1 VKQQKQKQNQN
12 IKVDL
17 LPSPLQRGIFLCII
31 TIELLTFMPKN
42 QLNKEEFKVRV
53 LKLKYQVDQEP
64 KSVWQGEKNLAHK
77 YLNKVLDALDEYRL

>member
-1 VKQQKQKQNQN
+1 
-12 IKVDL
+12 
-17 LPSPLQRGIFLCII
+17 
-31 TIELLTFMPKN
+31 MPRN

-64 KSVWQGEKNLAHK
+64 KTVWQGEKNLAHK